1 MRKKQLTQ
9 KKITLGNLLQEIM
22 DKIPK
27 MKVNKKNG
35 IPMCIKL
42 EGRSTKKKEKMKL
55 VELLKYSEKPWLFR
69 RVWGK

>member
-42 EGRSTKKKEKMKL
+42 EGRSTKKKEK
-55 VELLKYSEKPWLFR
+55 
-69 RVWGK
+69 